1 MSRSDARFMLVHRD
15 MEAMEQQVKGQLELL
30 RIQADETSRKK
41 DELATDS
48 DSDEDSDAELVSAEI
63 QKQSNILDEGQVS
76 LGVIFA
82 QLRAGRTHQ
91 EIGNVL
97 TDDES
102 RALVGMSEELVGKMD
117 QRIGN
122 VTTTKK
128 SSAMVGVFRKDV
140 NLGDFF
146 SRPRES
152 SG

>member
-1 MSRSDARFMLVHRD
+1 M
-15 MEAMEQQVKGQLELL
+15 
-30 RIQADETSRKK
+30 K
-41 DELATDS
+41 DGLATDS
-48 DSDEDSDAELVSAEI
+48 DSDEDGDADRIVVSAEI

-102 RALVGMSEELVGKMD
+102 RALVGMFEELVGKMD

-128 SSAMVGVFRKDV
+128 SSSIVGVFQKGV

-146 SRPRES
+146 SRPHES